1 MSTTL
6 LIVVVICFF
15 AFCFDFLNGFHD
27 AANSVATVVST
38 QVLTP
43 AKAVCWAA
51 FFNFAAAF
59 SFGTGVAKTVGH
71 GMIKD
76 EFVTPSVLLAALFGA
91 IAWDL
96 ATWWWGLPTSSSH
109 AIVGGLAGS
118 AIAKAQYMHGF
129 GKSFEPIIAKGWFA
143 TVAFIVIAP
152 LIGMLLAGVAMV
164 IIYRGFAKTTPK
176 QSDKLFRR
184 LQLISAAALSWAHG
198 TNDAQKTMGVITGLL
213 VSVKYLPEFKVPVWV
228 ILFAHTAMGLGTLT
242 GGWRIIHTVGQR
254 LTKLKPRTGFCAEGG
269 AAASI
274 LISTFLKLPVS
285 TTHVTA
291 GAIAGVG
298 SVQRVKAVRWGVAA
312 NIVWAWVLTIPAAAA
327 LAWMVQHVFHLCFQ
341 QA

>member
-1 MSTTL
+1 MNQTL
-6 LIVVVICFF
+6 VIVIVICVF

-38 QVLTP
+38 RVLTP
-43 AKAVCWAA
+43 FQAVGWAA
-51 FFNFAAAF
+51 FFNFVAAF
-59 SFGTGVAKTVGH
+59 SFGTGVANTVGH

-76 EFVTPSVLLAALFGA
+76 QFVTPDVLLAALLGA
-91 IAWDL
+91 ILWDL
-96 ATWWWGLPTSSSH
+96 GTWWLGLPTSSSH
-109 AIVGGLAGS
+109 AIIGGLAGS
-118 AIAKAQYMHGF
+118 AIARAQFLQGW
-129 GKSFEPIIAKGWFA
+129 GQSLTPIEAKGWVW
-143 TVAFIVIAP
+143 TVAFIVLAP
-152 LIGMLLAGVAMV
+152 LVGMILSGIAMTLV
-164 IIYRGFAKTTPK
+164 YWFFRDESPRD
-176 QSDKLFRR
+176 SDKLFRR
-184 LQLISAAALSWAHG
+184 LQLFSAAALSWAHG

-213 VSVKYLPEFKVPVWV
+213 VSVKYLPSFKVPIWV
-228 ILFAHTAMGLGTLT
+228 ILFAHLAMGLGTLA

-298 SVQRVKAVRWGVAA
+298 AVQRVKAVRWGVAS
-312 NIVWAWVLTIPAAAA
+312 NILWAWILTIPAAA
-327 LAWMVQHVFHLCFQ
+327 LCSWLFEQTFHM
-341 QA
+341 AGVK